1 MHVYIK
7 DSRALRSN
15 LESLVYTSSS
25 EVSLHIYRMVWNESL
40 NATTYSVVFFLEQCC
55 VVMNPEDI

>member
-40 NATTYSVVFFLEQCC
+40 NATTYSVVFFLE
-55 VVMNPEDI
+55 